1 MELKLPREGDCDMSN
16 HLEITKVSRCD
27 FTGDVKLVCATL
39 SSAAVSDPV
48 VFCSYVDDDN
58 MIALYVNMLSP

>member
-1 MELKLPREGDCDMSN
+1 MELKLPREGDYDMSN
-16 HLEITKVSRCD
+16 HQEITKLSQRGL
-27 FTGDVKLVCATL
+27 TGYVKVVCATT

-58 MIALYVNMLSP
+58 MSALYVNMLSP

>member
-1 MELKLPREGDCDMSN
+1 MSN
-16 HLEITKVSRCD
+16 HQEITKLSQRGL
-27 FTGDVKLVCATL
+27 TGYVKVVCATT

-58 MIALYVNMLSP
+58 MSALYVNMLSP

>member
-1 MELKLPREGDCDMSN
+1 MSN

-48 VFCSYVDDDN
+48 ASDLYVDDAN
-58 MIALYVNMLSP
+58 MGELYTGMLSV